1 MKINFGKLLLVF
13 IIVPFVELYILLE
26 IASRTSALTALS
38 IVVITGIVGAYYA
51 KEQGQRVIQHIRLEI
66 NSGRMPGNGLL
77 HGLCVLIGGILLL
90 TPGVLTDLFGLSLLL
105 PFTRVKYIKF
115 MKNYIS
121 DHFSLGSIQSFNPH
135 RDNFY

>member
-13 IIVPFVELYILLE
+13 IIVPFIELYILLE
-26 IASRTSALTALS
+26 IASRTSALTALG
-38 IVVITGIVGAYYA
+38 IVVVTGIIGAYYA
-51 KEQGQRVIQHIRLEI
+51 KEQGQRVVQHIQLEI

-90 TPGVLTDLFGLSLLL
+90 TPGVLTDMFGFSLLL
-105 PFTRVKYIKF
+105 PITRVKYIKF

-121 DHFSLGSIQSFNPH
+121 SHFSIGNVQGFNSH
-135 RDNFY
+135 RDYY